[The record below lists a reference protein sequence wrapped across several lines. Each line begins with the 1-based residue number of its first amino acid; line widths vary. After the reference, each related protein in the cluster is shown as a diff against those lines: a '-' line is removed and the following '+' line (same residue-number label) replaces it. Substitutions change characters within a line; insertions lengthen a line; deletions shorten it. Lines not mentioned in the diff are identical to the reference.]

1 MLSKERS
8 QAVEAS
14 ATPGRHGQ
22 ADAPFEAR
30 VDRRRGH
37 SQRLRTP
44 ELRRSPGPLG
54 APGAGAAE
62 KVFRA
67 RVQHEARRCGA
78 RQRSGGGFRD
88 LRRRTPR
95 REAPGAQPNN
105 VAKPPRLPAHGRHG
119 QAGAPSGMGRV
130 KGSSQ
135 TPARA
140 PKGRTPPVICRT
152 LERAG
157 EARILCPACVQH
169 KGPDTLPGRVSQTP
183 HERQRS
189 RPERSNEA
197 AKAGG
202 PSAARTPDSRVFRCS
217 MKNVPK
223 GREACGT
230 PGEIRDKRGAPW
242 HCWVASRGHPQ
253 TPTHARSG
261 RVSGSLGVRCA
272 ALRRS
277 YAAPAFKARA
287 STCCRPRSRPS
298 RLPA

>member
-1 MLSKERS
+1 ME
-8 QAVEAS
+8 
-14 ATPGRHGQ
+14 PGN
-22 ADAPFEAR
+22 A
-30 VDRRRGH
+30 
-37 SQRLRTP
+37 
-44 ELRRSPGPLG
+44 
-54 APGAGAAE
+54 AAE
-62 KVFRA
+62 VLGTSAAEHREGRLLVPNRTTSRSLRGF
-67 RVQHEARRCGA
+67 
-78 RQRSGGGFRD
+78 QR
-88 LRRRTPR
+88 
-95 REAPGAQPNN
+95 
-105 VAKPPRLPAHGRHG
+105 HGRHG
-119 QAGAPSGMGRV
+119 QAGAPSGMGTV

-140 PKGRTPPVICRT
+140 PKGRTPPVICRS

-157 EARILCPACVQH
+157 EARILCRAGVQH

-189 RPERSNEA
+189 RPDGSNEA
-197 AKAGG
+197 AKVGG

-230 PGEIRDKRGAPW
+230 PGEIRDRRGAPW

-287 STCCRPRSRPS
+287 STCCRPRSRLS